1 MIFGIINALDI
12 NDNKTFWKTVKPAF
26 TKQTTGMI
34 LSQNKIVT
42 KIFPRYWLIWS
53 QTLKYPKN
61 IDFETEFIN
70 PVLNALTKKIEIQPI
85 IMMIENKNN
94 KGNLVRNVLFIN
106 ST

>member
-1 MIFGIINALDI
+1 MESNL
-12 NDNKTFWKTVKPAF
+12 
-26 TKQTTGMI
+26 
-34 LSQNKIVT
+34 KI
-42 KIFPRYWLIWS
+42 P
-53 QTLKYPKN
+53 QN